1 MMNLIVLEHEDRIQ
15 KNVINLSTQ
24 FLLWMG
30 ENRSQSL
37 ILKEPNMVK
46 NVKLEY
52 DYDPCSTY
60 KLNRIFCYQSDAR
73 L

>member
-1 MMNLIVLEHEDRIQ
+1 MNLIVLEHEDRIQ

-24 FLLWMG
+24 FLFWMG

-52 DYDPCSTY
+52 DYYPCSTY
-60 KLNRIFCYQSDAR
+60 KLNRIFCYQSKAR